1 MTSTLQ
7 LEINVTPSD
16 PSFDHLKAITIPKEE
31 RILPE
36 LGVKLIEPVSGLAI
50 PGVYT
55 AQEAAVIVNKTRL
68 SNFRLIPRKG
78 KEPSRTPY
86 CAFEIKR
93 LLQALLPDED
103 QGASRATGMTAQ

>member
-1 MTSTLQ
+1 MTSTVQFELK
-7 LEINVTPSD
+7 VTPSN
-16 PSFDHLKAITIPKEE
+16 PSFDHLKAITIPKEK

-36 LGVKLIEPVSGLAI
+36 LDTKLLEPVSGLAI

-55 AQEAAVIVNKTRL
+55 AQEAAVIVNKTKH
-68 SNFRLIPRKG
+68 FYFELIPRKG

-86 CAFEIKR
+86 CAYELKH
-93 LLQALLPDED
+93 LLQAFLPDED